1 MTLLGRMGR
10 PARAE
15 RAEKLVPVRPTD
27 AELEAQS
34 WPAPIASA
42 SVGLRQL
49 ARRWPS
55 GPWLRDHPPL
65 RPQARHQRRRHQRR
79 SSHVSPGRRST
90 GTSTL
95 ARIVLLALRAL
106 LAIAALGAIDVIL
119 ATVAALVLRGSL
131 TSQATLAMV
140 GTLNQARS
148 GLGGEERTL
157 TRKLALCNQKGG
169 VGKTATTLGLA
180 SALSHQGRD
189 VLVVDVDPQ
198 GNSTTGLGVELTE
211 TMMTT
216 FDLMNRTVAGSAAD
230 AVIATP
236 WEKVDLIPSNEALA
250 NIESDGANDLIF
262 RLDIAFEGLDL
273 SPYDAVLFDCPPSLG
288 KLLFAV
294 LCAADEVIAVTEPTI
309 DSVRGIENLQE
320 TIRNVQRR
328 PNPNLVLEKLVLSR
342 KRKTGE
348 HQFRER
354 ELRDTY
360 GDLVAKTSIPEL
372 TARQDAHSSHTPIHS
387 FTGGKALAL
396 QVAYTDLLA
405 ELALG
410 TEGTAA

>member
-1 MTLLGRMGR
+1 MLKTSAAKLAMI
-10 PARAE
+10 ARLAML
-15 RAEKLVPVRPTD
+15 A
-27 AELEAQS
+27 LEAY
-34 WPAPIASA
+34 
-42 SVGLRQL
+42 
-49 ARRWPS
+49 
-55 GPWLRDHPPL
+55 
-65 RPQARHQRRRHQRR
+65 QARWHIGAIVAVLAPR
-79 SSHVSPGRRST
+79 SSLTRQ
-90 GTSTL
+90 
-95 ARIVLLALRAL
+95 
-106 LAIAALGAIDVIL
+106 AA
-119 ATVAALVLRGSL
+119 
-131 TSQATLAMV
+131 LAMV
-140 GTLNQARS
+140 GAPKQVQS
-148 GLGGEERTL
+148 GLHGEEQEL

-216 FDLMNRTVAGSAAD
+216 FDLMNRTVAGAAAD

-236 WEKVDLIPSNEALA
+236 WNKVDLIPSNEALA

-294 LCAADEVIAVTEPTI
+294 LCAADGVIAVTEPTI

-410 TEGTAA
+410 PEGTTA

>member
-1 MTLLGRMGR
+1 LLIRLGSLGH
-10 PARAE
+10 
-15 RAEKLVPVRPTD
+15 PT
-27 AELEAQS
+27 
-34 WPAPIASA
+34 
-42 SVGLRQL
+42 QL
-49 ARRWPS
+49 ALPS
-55 GPWLRDHPPL
+55 Y
-65 RPQARHQRRRHQRR
+65 
-79 SSHVSPGRRST
+79 
-90 GTSTL
+90 
-95 ARIVLLALRAL
+95 
-106 LAIAALGAIDVIL
+106 
-119 ATVAALVLRGSL
+119 LRG
-131 TSQATLAMV
+131 
-140 GTLNQARS
+140 
-148 GLGGEERTL
+148 EEWTL

-180 SALSHQGRD
+180 SALSHQGRN

-216 FDLMNRTVAGSAAD
+216 FDLMNRTVPGSAAD

-236 WEKVDLIPSNEALA
+236 WDKVDLIPSNEALA

-273 SPYDAVLFDCPPSLG
+273 SAYDAVLFDCPPSLG

-294 LCAADEVIAVTEPTI
+294 LCAADGVIAVTEPTI

-328 PNPNLVLEKLVLSR
+328 PNPHLVLEKLVLSR
-342 KRKTGE
+342 KRTTGE

-410 TEGTAA
+410 PKGAAA